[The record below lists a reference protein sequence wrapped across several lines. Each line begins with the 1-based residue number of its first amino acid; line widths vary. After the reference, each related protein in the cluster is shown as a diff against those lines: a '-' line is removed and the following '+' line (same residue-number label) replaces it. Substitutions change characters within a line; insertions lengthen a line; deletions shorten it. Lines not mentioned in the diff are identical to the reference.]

1 MTIDQQTSRLLAVH
15 FPSTFEALD
24 ALVETSTTFL
34 EGVTEDEDFN
44 YQVVLIASELA
55 TNAIEH
61 GNANNAEKLVKLRI
75 QDEGQ
80 TVSITVED
88 EGIGFDSNT
97 VASPLADDNLL
108 LDGGRGL
115 FLIEEMADGLRY
127 EDEGRRVIALLNKPA

>member
-24 ALVETSTTFL
+24 ALVETSTTFI
-34 EGVTEDEDFN
+34 ERVTDDEDFN

-61 GNANNAEKLVKLRI
+61 GNAHDAKKLVKLCI
-75 QDEGQ
+75 QDEGNA
-80 TVSITVED
+80 VSITVED
-88 EGIGFDSNT
+88 EGVGFNPDAIAN
-97 VASPLADDNLL
+97 PLADDNLL

-127 EDEGRRVIALLNKPA
+127 EDDGRRVIALLNKPA